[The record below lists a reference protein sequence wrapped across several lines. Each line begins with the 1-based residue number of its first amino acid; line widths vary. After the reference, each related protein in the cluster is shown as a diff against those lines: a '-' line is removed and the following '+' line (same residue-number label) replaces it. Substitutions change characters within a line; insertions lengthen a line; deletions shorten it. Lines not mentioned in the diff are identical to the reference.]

1 MKSNKENIILETT
14 RLILI
19 ILFSYS
25 SIIKLFNV
33 TKFMRTLLVSHFPEE
48 IANIIAFAVVFSE
61 IIIVL
66 LLIIN
71 YTKLIGLYSS
81 LISFL
86 IFTCYIIYM
95 KIWLPKLPCSCGGLI
110 QKLTWNQHLIMNV
123 VFSVLIYFVLKMNKR
138 AATPNIYSNNQVTS

>member
-66 LLIIN
+66 LLSCLGCFI
-71 YTKLIGLYSS
+71 YTFKNA
-81 LISFL
+81 
-86 IFTCYIIYM
+86 M
-95 KIWLPKLPCSCGGLI
+95 
-110 QKLTWNQHLIMNV
+110 Q
-123 VFSVLIYFVLKMNKR
+123 
-138 AATPNIYSNNQVTS
+138 YSNSKVQQKNIMLDYVEMDSS